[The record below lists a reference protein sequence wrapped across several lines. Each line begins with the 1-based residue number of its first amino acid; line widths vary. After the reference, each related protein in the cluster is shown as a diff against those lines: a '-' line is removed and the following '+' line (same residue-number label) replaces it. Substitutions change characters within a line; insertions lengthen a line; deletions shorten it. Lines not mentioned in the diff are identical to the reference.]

1 LREEKNM
8 KKIKYFV
15 EAAIILALSFALI
28 SSGAAIESSATM
40 KNIKNQ
46 PQKLAT
52 LFEEDFE
59 GYEDFAL
66 DFPPWTQVDVDGSG
80 TYGSVSLNFTN
91 EYYTGSFIIFNASA
105 TDPPANDTTWDT
117 YEGYKGAYCFAA
129 TTPPNDDWMITPK
142 ITGPQDFYV
151 GIRCVTNDAF
161 VFMVDNFLVEDD
173 GSDIKISFYAKSLTD
188 AYGLERFQV
197 GVSTTDTDP
206 ASFEII
212 TEDPYVEAPITWTL
226 FEYTYSFAPELE
238 VNISGGL
245 GLTVTV
251 DNVGV
256 IDATEIP
263 VNIVAKG
270 GLILLGAN
278 TSKTI
283 DVAAGESAKVKVL
296 MVGIGRPAIT
306 VNVCDMEPIEAKG
319 LLILVLLLGL
329 S

>member
-1 LREEKNM
+1 M

-15 EAAIILALSFALI
+15 EAAIILALSFALV
-28 SSGAAIESSATM
+28 SSGAAIESSATLNKE
-40 KNIKNQ
+40 KNR
-46 PQKLAT
+46 PQTLAT
-52 LFEEDFE
+52 LFEDDFE
-59 GYEDFAL
+59 SYTDFAL

-91 EYYTGSFIIFNASA
+91 EFYTGSFIIFNASA
-105 TDPPANDTTWDT
+105 TDPPAGGTDWDA
-117 YEGYKGAYCFAA
+117 YEGFKGAYCFAA

-142 ITGPQDFYV
+142 ITGGSQDFYV
-151 GIRCVTNDAF
+151 AIRCVTNDAF

-173 GSDIKISFYAKSLTD
+173 GSDIKISFYAKSITD

-197 GVSTTDTDP
+197 GISTTDNDP

-212 TEDPYVEAPITWTL
+212 TEDPYEEAPITWTL

-238 VNISGGL
+238 VSVSGGL

-251 DNVGV
+251 DNVGEV
-256 IDATEIP
+256 DAVGVP
-263 VNIVAKG
+263 VSIVAKG

-278 TSKTI
+278 ASTTL
-283 DVAAGESAKVKVL
+283 DVPAGDSAKANVL
-296 MVGIGRPAIT
+296 MVGIGRPTIT
-306 VNVCDMEPIEAKG
+306 VTVDDIEPIEVKG
-319 LLILVLLLGL
+319 ILLLVLLLGL